1 MNRDQFVSYLANPE
15 KLNSGSL
22 EELYTLVNDFPYFQS
37 ARILLAINLF
47 KEGNIHYDSELKTT
61 AIYAGNR
68 SILKRH
74 IDRVGKSKIRIVVDK
89 EDIKSQHSSNTDDV
103 DKQPDNPDVNVQ
115 DQKQKIRTEENTTN
129 KAEKVN
135 STTTEEDTI
144 THLKK
149 IIEQRI
155 REIEEE
161 KKLKGEDKK
170 EKPLSKKSKLNI
182 IDEFISK
189 EPSISRSVK
198 GEFYDPVEK
207 AKQSI
212 VEQEDIVSETLA
224 SIYMDQGLFEKAI
237 TMYEKLILK
246 VPEKSS
252 YFAALIEKA
261 NSELKNKK

>member
-1 MNRDQFVSYLANPE
+1 MNRDQFISYLANPE

-37 ARILLAINLF
+37 AHILLAINLF
-47 KEGNIHYDSELKTT
+47 KKGNIHYNSELKKA

-68 SILKRH
+68 TILKRH
-74 IDRVGKSKIRIVVDK
+74 IDRIGKSKVRIVVEK
-89 EDIKSQHSSNTDDV
+89 EKIKSQHNTNTEDTVKQSDTPYSNV
-103 DKQPDNPDVNVQ
+103 P
-115 DQKQKIRTEENTTN
+115 DQKQKKRNEEDTTN
-129 KAEKVN
+129 KAAKAK
-135 STTTEEDTI
+135 STTEEDTI

-155 REIEEE
+155 REIEED

-170 EKPLSKKSKLNI
+170 EKSLSKKSKLNI

-189 EPSISRSVK
+189 EPSISRSAK

-224 SIYMDQGLFEKAI
+224 SIYIDQGLFEKAI

-261 NSELKNKK
+261 KSQLNNKK